1 MTLNKG
7 NFAPN
12 PILLTNITFAL
23 FPISFIFGNLIIN
36 IIFFLFCCLGIFHL
50 RSKIIIN
57 KLDFHLKIIFIF
69 FLLILFSTSLNFV
82 QALYS
87 GDYQDSDLSKL
98 LKSVLFFRFFIIL
111 LIVYL
116 ISDLDIIN
124 YKLFFLSSA
133 ILPILISLDVIFQY
147 IFGFNVIGIKGLAR
161 HNSSFFADEL
171 ISGGYIQ
178 NFSLF
183 SIFFLTD
190 LIRKKNNFFKII
202 LTTLVICTLAT
213 GILLS
218 GNRMPFLLF
227 LMGLFFLFF
236 FRENLKKIL
245 LMSFCIIAIIFSH
258 ITSSNENMNF
268 HYGIFYHNIKDTVVQ
283 LPKKIKNDF
292 LLFVKGKEES
302 IKKEK
307 WEGDPE
313 ATDREQHAYK
323 KLALTALEV
332 WKKNKLF
339 GNGIKSFRFE
349 CHKIIEELRGKLLL
363 TTPKGMCSN
372 HPHNYY
378 LEIFVDLGIV
388 GLLLVIGLAL
398 TFMVFLVKNYK
409 VLKKGNNLQNLFL
422 LAATISLFLEVFPLK
437 STGSIFSTNNI
448 TYIILMSS
456 IVLSYKKLLA
466 GKNFG

>member
-12 PILLTNITFAL
+12 SILLTNITFAL
-23 FPISFIFGNLIIN
+23 FPISFIFGNLIVN
-36 IIFFLFCCLGIFHL
+36 IIFVLFCCLGIFHL

-57 KLDFHLKIIFIF
+57 KLDFNLKIIFIF

-87 GDYQDSDLSKL
+87 GDYQDSDLTKL
-98 LKSVLFFRFFIIL
+98 LKSVLFFRFFIML

-133 ILPILISLDVIFQY
+133 ILPILISIDVIFQY

-161 HNSSFFADEL
+161 HNPSFFGDEL

-245 LMSFCIIAIIFSH
+245 LISYCIIAIIFSH

-268 HYGIFYHNIKDTVVQ
+268 HYGIFYQDIKETVVQ
-283 LPKKIKNDF
+283 LPKKIKNNI
-292 LLFVKGKEES
+292 LLSVKGIEEEES
-302 IKKEK
+302 LREQK
-307 WEGDPE
+307 WKS
-313 ATDREQHAYK
+313 ADREQHAYR

-339 GNGIKSFRFE
+339 GNGIKSFRYE
-349 CHKIIEELRGKLLL
+349 CHKIIDEQREKLLL
-363 TTPKGMCSN
+363 TIPQGLCSN

-378 LEIFVDLGIV
+378 LEILVDLGIV
-388 GLLLVIGLAL
+388 GFILTMGIVLTYMIFLA
-398 TFMVFLVKNYK
+398 KNYK
-409 VLKKGNNLQNLFL
+409 ALKKGNNLQNLFL

-437 STGSIFSTNNI
+437 STGSIFTTNNT

-456 IVLSYKKLLA
+456 IILSYKKLLA